1 MNVIEYP
8 DQDMLAID
16 VANSLAGDLKT
27 HLVSHDTASLA
38 VAGGTTPAPI
48 FDDLCAADVDW
59 SRIRVMATD
68 ERWVASNSERS
79 NARMISERLLVDR
92 AAAAR
97 FLAFHVPNQ
106 DPEDVIAD
114 VEAMIAPELPI
125 SVLLL
130 GMGADMHT
138 ASLFPGVLGLEKAL
152 EPSATPLA
160 ILRPD
165 SQPEARI
172 SLSAR
177 VLDAAISKHL
187 VIFGDEK
194 RKALEKALLLPPEQ
208 APIQAVLSETTVHW
222 AP

>member
-1 MNVIEYP
+1 MNIIEYP
-8 DQDMLAID
+8 DRDMLAID
-16 VANSLAGDLKT
+16 VANRLAGDLKT
-27 HLVSHDTASLA
+27 QLLSHETASFA
-38 VAGGTTPAPI
+38 VAGGSTPAPI

-79 NARMISERLLVDR
+79 NARMIRERLLVNR
-92 AAAAR
+92 AAEAR
-97 FLAFHVPNQ
+97 FLPFHVPDH
-106 DPEDVIAD
+106 DPEDVIAE

-130 GMGADMHT
+130 GMGPDMHT
-138 ASLFPGVLGLEKAL
+138 ASLFPGVQGLRAAL
-152 EPSATPLA
+152 EPSAPTLA

-187 VIFGDEK
+187 VIYGDDK
-194 RKALEKALLLPPEQ
+194 RKALENARLLPPEE
-208 APIQAVLSETTVHW
+208 APIQAVLTDMAVHW

>member
-1 MNVIEYP
+1 MNFIEYP

-16 VANSLAGDLKT
+16 VANRLAGDLKT
-27 HLVSHDTASLA
+27 HLLSHDTASLA

-79 NARMISERLLVDR
+79 NARMIGKRLLVDR

-97 FLAFHVPNQ
+97 FLPFHVP
-106 DPEDVIAD
+106 DRAPEDVIAE

-138 ASLFPGVLGLEKAL
+138 ASLFPGVLGLAKAL
-152 EPSATPLA
+152 DPSATTLA

-165 SQPEARI
+165 SQPESRI

-187 VIFGDEK
+187 VIYGDDK